1 METIEL
7 HNKQKGNIA
16 EAIVELDLKIK
27 GYSVFKELGD
37 LSKIDLIAEKNSQI
51 IRLQVKGITPNENG
65 SLHLRAIK
73 TGPNYSFKYTE
84 DMFDYFAVVDLTS
97 KQVGYIPSN
106 IFGEQNNIHL
116 RVRDTMNNQT
126 NKVKYLKD
134 YQLSP

>member
-1 METIEL
+1 MEIIEL

-37 LSKIDLIAEKNSQI
+37 LSKIDLIAEKDNQI

-73 TGPNYSFKYTE
+73 TGPNYSFKYTK
-84 DMFDYFAVVDLTS
+84 DMFDYFAVVDLVS
-97 KQVGYIPSN
+97 KQVGYVPSN
-106 IFGEQNNIHL
+106 IFEKQNNIHL
-116 RVRDTMNNQT
+116 RIRDTTSNQVS
-126 NKVKYLKD
+126 KVRYLRD